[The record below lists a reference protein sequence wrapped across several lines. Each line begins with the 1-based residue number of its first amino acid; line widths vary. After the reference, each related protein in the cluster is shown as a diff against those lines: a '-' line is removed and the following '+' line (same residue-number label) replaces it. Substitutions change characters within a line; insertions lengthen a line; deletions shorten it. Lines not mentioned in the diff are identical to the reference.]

1 MAFQHEPDN
10 RLVAIDTLLTHIA
23 RYSRLQRRV
32 LLGNVNHEALTLN
45 QRKKMLAAN
54 PFIAAVHYENRR
66 RSIWKHILNGRTK
79 PLGVIIDWWRRT
91 DAQHNCSLH
100 DHLLLAIEELANLPE
115 WLLHEDHWHKAEE
128 YVRKRITAWLPESP
142 PDGFNDAGLRIETS
156 PGTRKSSSHASN
168 IITDMH
174 VNAGND
180 ADQIDTHDHAGVRSN
195 EMSP

>member
-1 MAFQHEPDN
+1 MSAIVNTYAH
-10 RLVAIDTLLTHIA
+10 RRKYVATSVTITYIKIINEKLKLLPI
-23 RYSRLQRRV
+23 
-32 LLGNVNHEALTLN
+32 
-45 QRKKMLAAN
+45 
-54 PFIAAVHYENRR
+54 
-66 RSIWKHILNGRTK
+66 
-79 PLGVIIDWWRRT
+79 
-91 DAQHNCSLH
+91 
-100 DHLLLAIEELANLPE
+100 
-115 WLLHEDHWHKAEE
+115 
-128 YVRKRITAWLPESP
+128 ITAWLPESP